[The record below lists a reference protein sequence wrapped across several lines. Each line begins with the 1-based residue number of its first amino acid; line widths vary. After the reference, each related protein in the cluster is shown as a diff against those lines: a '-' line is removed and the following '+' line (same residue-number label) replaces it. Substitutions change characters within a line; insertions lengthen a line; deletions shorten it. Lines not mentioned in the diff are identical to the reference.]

1 MEQIIL
7 YKERSYAA
15 CISEGFK
22 FLAQHLRMIVKVLLP
37 YFFIAALLE
46 NISTYLCNYAQLYVF
61 THGDLPVMSMLAA
74 ILMLTISYGAI
85 IFATARMY
93 LLFRRKFNIETS
105 PNIPGDKAGKLAV
118 WRDTLKRT
126 LKLSIHTLPYTIWP
140 YLIGIIMFIVMLNM
154 SKWITYMMTMGAT
167 EQTMPTVQANDSLKW
182 IWLAIVCGMFL
193 FLVALIV
200 FATPLTYTF
209 DCHMMRA
216 IDTDNDKNDKK
227 AHSFRK
233 EYREGFKHLGKI
245 LGVNCLCGVIYM
257 IAIAVLILPDTI
269 LSTAYQ
275 NSIECMNQY
284 GDDVEIPTYA
294 YYITLTASAVASA
307 FALILSVAFHASHV
321 FLYGDIKTKAEQSNR

>member
-61 THGDLPVMSMLAA
+61 THGDLPIMSMLAA

-105 PNIPGDKAGKLAV
+105 PNIQGDKAGKLAV

-126 LKLSIHTLPYTIWP
+126 LKLSIHSLPYTIWP

-200 FATPLTYTF
+200 FTTPLTYTF

-216 IDTDNDKNDKK
+216 TDTDSDKNDKK

-269 LSTAYQ
+269 MSTAYQ

>member
-37 YFFIAALLE
+37 YFFIAALLDS
-46 NISTYLCNYAQLYVF
+46 ISTYLCNYAQLYVF
-61 THGDLPVMSMLAA
+61 THGDLPVMSMLAT

-85 IFATARMY
+85 IFAIARMY
-93 LLFRRKFNIETS
+93 LIFRRKFNIETS

-126 LKLSIHTLPYTIWP
+126 LKLSIHSLPYTIWP

-200 FATPLTYTF
+200 FTTPLTYTF

-216 IDTDNDKNDKK
+216 TDTDSDKNDKK
-227 AHSFRK
+227 SHSFHK

-269 LSTAYQ
+269 MSTAYQ

-284 GDDVEIPTYA
+284 GDDVKIPTYA

-307 FALILSVAFHASHV
+307 FALILSVAFHASHI

>member
-1 MEQIIL
+1 MEQTIL

-46 NISTYLCNYAQLYVF
+46 NLSTYLCNYTQIYVL
-61 THGDLPVMSMLAA
+61 THGDLPVTALLTV
-74 ILMLTISYGAI
+74 ILMLTISYGAV
-85 IFATARMY
+85 IFAIARMY
-93 LLFRRKFNIETS
+93 LIFRRKFNIETS
-105 PNIPGDKAGKLAV
+105 PNYTGDKAGKLAV
-118 WRDTLKRT
+118 WKDTLKRT
-126 LKLSIHTLPYTIWP
+126 LKLSIHSLPYTIWP
-140 YLIGIIMFIVMLNM
+140 YLIGIIMFMVVLNM
-154 SKWITYMMTMGAT
+154 AKWLTYLMAMGAN

-216 IDTDNDKNDKK
+216 TDTDSDKP
-227 AHSFRK
+227 HSFRK
-233 EYREGFKHLGKI
+233 EYREGFKHLGKL
-245 LGVNCLCGVIYM
+245 LGVSGLCSAIYLVAIVI
-257 IAIAVLILPDTI
+257 LIMPEMVM
-269 LSTAYQ
+269 STAYQ
-275 NSIECMNQY
+275 NSIECMTKY
-284 GDDVEIPTYA
+284 GDEVEIPTYA
-294 YYITLTASAVASA
+294 YYITLTTSAVASA
-307 FALILSVAFHASHV
+307 FALILSVAFHASHI

>member
-1 MEQIIL
+1 
-7 YKERSYAA
+7 
-15 CISEGFK
+15 
-22 FLAQHLRMIVKVLLP
+22 
-37 YFFIAALLE
+37 
-46 NISTYLCNYAQLYVF
+46 
-61 THGDLPVMSMLAA
+61 
-74 ILMLTISYGAI
+74 
-85 IFATARMY
+85 
-93 LLFRRKFNIETS
+93 
-105 PNIPGDKAGKLAV
+105 
-118 WRDTLKRT
+118 
-126 LKLSIHTLPYTIWP
+126 
-140 YLIGIIMFIVMLNM
+140 
-154 SKWITYMMTMGAT
+154 MGAT
-167 EQTMPTVQANDSLKW
+167 EQTMPTVQTNDSLKW
-182 IWLAIVCGMFL
+182 IWIAVVCGMFL

-269 LSTAYQ
+269 MSTAYQ
-275 NSIECMNQY
+275 NAIECMNQY
-284 GDDVEIPTYA
+284 GDEAEIPTYT

-321 FLYGDIKTKAEQSNR
+321 FLYGDIKTKAEQTIK

>member
-61 THGDLPVMSMLAA
+61 THGDLPIMSMLAA

-118 WRDTLKRT
+118 WKDTLKRT

-193 FLVALIV
+193 FLIALIV
-200 FATPLTYTF
+200 FTTPLTYTF

-216 IDTDNDKNDKK
+216 TDTDSDKNDKK

-269 LSTAYQ
+269 MSTAYQ

>member
-1 MEQIIL
+1 MEQTIL

-22 FLAQHLRMIVKVLLP
+22 FLAKHLRMIVKVLLP

-118 WRDTLKRT
+118 WKDTLKRT

-154 SKWITYMMTMGAT
+154 SKWITYMMTMVAT

-193 FLVALIV
+193 FLIALIV
-200 FATPLTYTF
+200 FTTPLTYTF

-216 IDTDNDKNDKK
+216 TDTYSDKNDKK

-233 EYREGFKHLGKI
+233 EYQEGFKHLGKI

-269 LSTAYQ
+269 MSTAYQ

-307 FALILSVAFHASHV
+307 FALILSVAFHASHI